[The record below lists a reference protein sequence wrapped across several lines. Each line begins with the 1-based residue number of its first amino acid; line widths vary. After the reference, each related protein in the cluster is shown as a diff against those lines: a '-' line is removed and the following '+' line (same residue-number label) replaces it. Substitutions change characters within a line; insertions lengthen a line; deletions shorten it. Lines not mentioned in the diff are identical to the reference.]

1 MGMLGHRRDFLP
13 VGLIVEGADAGANIV
28 EFTARSS
35 VKRAI
40 CPSCGSPSG
49 RVHSRYHRRLSDL
62 PSHGRAIRIRLL
74 VRRFRCVQ
82 QACATAI
89 FAERFAGGV
98 APPFSRRTSR
108 LERIVHYL
116 GLSLGGRPA
125 AELAER
131 LMLPVSNDTLLRVVR
146 RREVVPEATPRV
158 IGIDDW
164 AWKRGQRYG
173 TVVCDLERRCI
184 IDLLPD
190 RDPATLDAWLSAH
203 PSIEIIARDRGG
215 GYRQAATR
223 SRPEALQVADRWHL
237 MENASAAFGEA
248 VRRSM
253 RAIRSAIGAA
263 TIDPKLLSSA
273 ERLQYEGF
281 LRREETNKAVMELR
295 ADGLG
300 IKAIVRKT
308 RLNRKTVRQI
318 IRGGRSDVFRVRT
331 SSLES
336 YLPRLDAEWNAG
348 CRNGSELWR
357 RLQAAGFKGSLRV
370 VTEWATRRRR
380 SEGATSG
387 GIGKTP
393 SARLLAR
400 LMLTA
405 RDQLTKADAIVV
417 AAIEAAV
424 PALVTVRD
432 LIERFQAMI
441 RGRNAEALDPWI
453 AQASDT
459 LLTSFASGLK
469 IDQKAVAAAI
479 TEPWSNGQTEGQITK
494 LKLVKRQM
502 YGRAKLDLLR
512 ARLMRTEC

>member
-1 MGMLGHRRDFLP
+1 LAKRPPINRNHR
-13 VGLIVEGADAGANIV
+13 
-28 EFTARSS
+28 ARSRRRIS
-35 VKRAI
+35 
-40 CPSCGSPSG
+40 SGSHPFPARGASG
-49 RVHSRYHRRLSDL
+49 R
-62 PSHGRAIRIRLL
+62 
-74 VRRFRCVQ
+74 
-82 QACATAI
+82 
-89 FAERFAGGV
+89 
-98 APPFSRRTSR
+98 
-108 LERIVHYL
+108 
-116 GLSLGGRPA
+116 RP
-125 AELAER
+125 LA
-131 LMLPVSNDTLLRVVR
+131 
-146 RREVVPEATPRV
+146 
-158 IGIDDW
+158 
-164 AWKRGQRYG
+164 
-173 TVVCDLERRCI
+173 
-184 IDLLPD
+184 
-190 RDPATLDAWLSAH
+190 LD
-203 PSIEIIARDRGG
+203 G
-215 GYRQAATR
+215 
-223 SRPEALQVADRWHL
+223 
-237 MENASAAFGEA
+237 NASAAFGEA

-281 LRREETNKAVMELR
+281 LRREEPNKAVIKLR

-441 RGRNAEALDPWI
+441 RGRNAEALNPWI

-512 ARLMRTEC
+512 ARLIRAEC

>member
-1 MGMLGHRRDFLP
+1 VSGLKRRPLKWECW
-13 VGLIVEGADAGANIV
+13 VIGAI
-28 EFTARSS
+28 FF
-35 VKRAI
+35 
-40 CPSCGSPSG
+40 
-49 RVHSRYHRRLSDL
+49 L

-237 MENASAAFGEA
+237 MEMLAPLSVKRSAGRCERSD
-248 VRRSM
+248 RRS
-253 RAIRSAIGAA
+253 A
-263 TIDPKLLSSA
+263 
-273 ERLQYEGF
+273 
-281 LRREETNKAVMELR
+281 
-295 ADGLG
+295 
-300 IKAIVRKT
+300 
-308 RLNRKTVRQI
+308 
-318 IRGGRSDVFRVRT
+318 
-331 SSLES
+331 
-336 YLPRLDAEWNAG
+336 
-348 CRNGSELWR
+348 
-357 RLQAAGFKGSLRV
+357 
-370 VTEWATRRRR
+370 RRR
-380 SEGATSG
+380 SILSS
-387 GIGKTP
+387 
-393 SARLLAR
+393 SARPSVCNMR
-400 LMLTA
+400 
-405 RDQLTKADAIVV
+405 
-417 AAIEAAV
+417 
-424 PALVTVRD
+424 
-432 LIERFQAMI
+432 
-441 RGRNAEALDPWI
+441 
-453 AQASDT
+453 AS
-459 LLTSFASGLK
+459 
-469 IDQKAVAAAI
+469 
-479 TEPWSNGQTEGQITK
+479 
-494 LKLVKRQM
+494 
-502 YGRAKLDLLR
+502 
-512 ARLMRTEC
+512 